1 MESRIKQLRE
11 KRGLI
16 QEILA
21 AELGI
26 TQQMLSKYEKDVTL
40 IKVDILK
47 KIAAYFNVTTD
58 YLLGVSDVKRDLQRQ
73 MKMNETLDEFYD
85 LVEVYKELDSYDK
98 EMIWSIIQT
107 IKKTSEK
114 REKGNGPQFSLTVYP
129 IKEVFSS
136 RVSTRFPAWIC
147 SHANLKKAI
156 PLLKKNRN
164 NASTPQHILPVILSA
179 S

>member
-26 TQQMLSKYEKDVTL
+26 TQQMLSKYERDVTL

-47 KIAAYFNVTTD
+47 KIATYFNVTTD

-73 MKMNETLDEFYD
+73 MKMNETLDEYYD
-85 LVEVYKELDSYDK
+85 LIEIYKDLDSYDK
-98 EMIWSIIQT
+98 EMIWSIMQT
-107 IKKTSEK
+107 VKKMGEK
-114 REKGNGPQFSLTVYP
+114 R
-129 IKEVFSS
+129 
-136 RVSTRFPAWIC
+136 
-147 SHANLKKAI
+147 KKDNKLI
-156 PLLKKNRN
+156 EE
-164 NASTPQHILPVILSA
+164 S
-179 S
+179 

>member
-1 MESRIKQLRE
+1 MESRINQLRE

-114 REKGNGPQFSLTVYP
+114 REKGNGQAVR
-129 IKEVFSS
+129 E
-136 RVSTRFPAWIC
+136 
-147 SHANLKKAI
+147 
-156 PLLKKNRN
+156 
-164 NASTPQHILPVILSA
+164 
-179 S
+179 

>member
-26 TQQMLSKYEKDVTL
+26 TQQMLSKYERDVTL

-47 KIAAYFNVTTD
+47 KIATYFNVTTD

-73 MKMNETLDEFYD
+73 MKMNETLDEYYD
-85 LVEVYKELDSYDK
+85 LIEIYKDLDSYDK
-98 EMIWSIIQT
+98 EMIWSIMQT
-107 IKKTSEK
+107 VKKVAEK
-114 REKGNGPQFSLTVYP
+114 RKKDNKLT
-129 IKEVFSS
+129 EES
-136 RVSTRFPAWIC
+136 
-147 SHANLKKAI
+147 
-156 PLLKKNRN
+156 
-164 NASTPQHILPVILSA
+164 
-179 S
+179 